1 MRAPVAKPDRG
12 LEPDEPPPLL
22 GRWPRLYAAVIGWL
36 ALLILAFYCFARY
49 FAP

>member
-22 GRWPRLYAAVIGWL
+22 GRWPRLYAAVLGWL
-36 ALLILAFYCFARY
+36 AFLILAFYCFARN